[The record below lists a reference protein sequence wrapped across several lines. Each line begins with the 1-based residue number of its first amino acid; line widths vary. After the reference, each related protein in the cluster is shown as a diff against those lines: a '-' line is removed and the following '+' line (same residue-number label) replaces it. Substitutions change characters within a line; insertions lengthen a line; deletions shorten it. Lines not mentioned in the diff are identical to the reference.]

1 MQNREVAKYLT
12 ETKAHTVAQSMVG
25 KNGVTGYV
33 TRKSFYRRQ
42 FMGYVVV
49 LQKGVM
55 DYPLLEN

>member
-1 MQNREVAKYLT
+1 MEIAKYLT
-12 ETKAHTVAQSMVG
+12 EPKANAVAQSMVG

-33 TRKSFYRRQ
+33 TRKSFYRGQ
-42 FMGYVVV
+42 FMGYVVM